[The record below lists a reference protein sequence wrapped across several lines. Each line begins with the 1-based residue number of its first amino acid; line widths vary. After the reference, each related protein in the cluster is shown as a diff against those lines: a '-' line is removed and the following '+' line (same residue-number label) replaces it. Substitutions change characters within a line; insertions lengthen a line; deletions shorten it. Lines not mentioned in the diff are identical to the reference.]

1 MLPTP
6 PEAWLDLGGVSVVGG
21 LVPRGVVEAWEFAE
35 WVVVVKEGIYPRV
48 SFIVL
53 QDHPEVKSVP
63 ISVGRVRESAR
74 RF

>member
-35 WVVVVKEGIYPRV
+35 WVVVVKEGI
-48 SFIVL
+48 L
-53 QDHPEVKSVP
+53 QCDCQLCQV
-63 ISVGRVRESAR
+63 VGTGERKTEDTGTILQEPS
-74 RF
+74 